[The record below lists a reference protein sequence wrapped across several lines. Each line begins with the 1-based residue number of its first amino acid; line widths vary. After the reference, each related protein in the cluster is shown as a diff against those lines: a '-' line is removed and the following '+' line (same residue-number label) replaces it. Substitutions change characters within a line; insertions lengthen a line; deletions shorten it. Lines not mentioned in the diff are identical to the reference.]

1 MSVAPTQTQ
10 INLRAPRRFTH
21 PAWAARQ
28 NLCRS
33 LDGVLSGFLE
43 EAGAVPVPPGSKKAK
58 SRGVRTEGAWIGC
71 RGGSAFSD
79 KVAEPEKGEVGGD
92 DGEDEED
99 EEIWWA
105 WEGKIV
111 GFADW

>member
-1 MSVAPTQTQ
+1 M
-10 INLRAPRRFTH
+10 
-21 PAWAARQ
+21 
-28 NLCRS
+28 
-33 LDGVLSGFLE
+33 LDAFLE
-43 EAGAVPVPPGSKKAK
+43 DAGAVPAPAGAKKAK

-71 RGGSAFSD
+71 RGGSAFAD
-79 KVAEPEKGEVGGD
+79 KPTRSVAGGEEAGLGENE
-92 DGEDEED
+92 EDEGD